1 MKKIFVFL
9 MSVLMIIGLASCGN
23 SIPADSNDSIEI
35 VENIDTEETNPKEN
49 NVLPINEPVIV
60 VDDESCTFIVN
71 EVVYDEFYN
80 IYGLKVYLENKINDD
95 LMFAWDNV
103 SVNGY
108 MCDPWW
114 ASEVAPGKKENTEIY
129 WLIDSFNENN
139 IDYTNITNIEFNLR
153 IYSEDEETWN
163 STYYVDDT
171 FALNIA

>member
-1 MKKIFVFL
+1 MKKIVALFMSIL
-9 MSVLMIIGLASCGN
+9 MVAGLVACGN
-23 SIPADSNDSIEI
+23 STPADSNDSVEI
-35 VENIDTEETNPKEN
+35 VENISSQETNSKEN

-60 VDDESCTFIVN
+60 VDNESCTFIVN

-80 IYGLKVYLENKINDD
+80 TYGLKVYLENKINDD

-103 SVNGY
+103 SVNDY
-108 MCDPWW
+108 MCDPGW

-129 WLIDSFNENN
+129 WLIDNFNENN
-139 IDYTNITNIEFNLR
+139 IDYTNVTNIEFNLR
-153 IYSEDEETWN
+153 IYSEDETTWN